1 VLPKKFK
8 YLKAFIA
15 LYVNN
20 KNSIVGVSS
29 NVFKNEILMHY

>member
-20 KNSIVGVSS
+20 KNCIIGQMSS
-29 NVFKNEILMHY
+29 KTRS

>member
-15 LYVNN
+15 LYVN
-20 KNSIVGVSS
+20 KNGIVGQMSS
-29 NVFKNEILMHY
+29 KTRS